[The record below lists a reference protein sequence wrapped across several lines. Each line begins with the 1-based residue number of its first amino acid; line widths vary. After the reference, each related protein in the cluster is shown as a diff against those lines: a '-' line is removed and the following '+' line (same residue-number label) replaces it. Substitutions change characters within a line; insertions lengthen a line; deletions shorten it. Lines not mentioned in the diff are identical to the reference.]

1 MALIRTISGVRG
13 IVGEDLTLEAVYQ
26 HAAAFARLQ
35 PPGPIL
41 LARDS
46 RPHGQMLMAVA
57 SAALK
62 AQRRRIIVAD
72 IVPTPT
78 AQFLVPSRGLA
89 GAMVL
94 TASHNPVEY
103 NGMKFIDAD
112 GLFLGGTRT
121 EILFSRADQ
130 EQVPEKID
138 TKHVHGSDLPDAAGY
153 HIRDVMDLSC
163 IDVEAILRRR
173 FKVVVDT
180 VNGAAHFALP
190 TLLEAFGCEVVRIHC
205 ESNGIFPRGT
215 EPIPEHLTDLGTA
228 VVEHGAQLGLATDP
242 DADRLA
248 LVDELGQPLGEEYT
262 LVLAV
267 DAFLRRTGS
276 RKPVTTNLSSTMIL
290 DEVARR
296 YGLEVERSAVGEIN
310 VVNLMQAN
318 GGAIG
323 GEGNGGVIL
332 AESHLGRDSL
342 VGAALI
348 LERLVQE
355 EATVSQIKKALPEY
369 HIIKHKV
376 SLAGLDP
383 EVAIRQIAGE
393 YQGVEQNDVDGL
405 KLIWEDHWIHIRKSN
420 TEPIIRIIAEAP
432 TPDQGQELISQIAS
446 LVTGQ

>member
-1 MALIRTISGVRG
+1 MPLIRTISGVRG
-13 IVGEDLTLEAVYQ
+13 IVGSDLPLERVYQ

-62 AQRRRIIVAD
+62 AQRRRIIVAA

-78 AQFLVPSRGLA
+78 AQFLVPARGLA
-89 GAMVL
+89 GAIVL

-112 GLFLGGTRT
+112 GLFLGGTRS
-121 EILFSRADQ
+121 EILYSRADQ
-130 EQVPEKID
+130 EDVPENIA
-138 TKHVHGSDLPDAAGY
+138 TKRVFGSDLPDAAGY

-163 IDVEAILRRR
+163 IDMEAILRRR
-173 FKVVVDT
+173 FKVVVDA
-180 VNGAAHFALP
+180 VNGAAYFALP
-190 TLLEAFGCEVVRIHC
+190 TLLEALGCEVVRLHC
-205 ESNGIFPRGT
+205 EPSGIFPRGT
-215 EPIPEHLTDLGTA
+215 EPIPEHLADLGAA

-276 RKPVTTNLSSTMIL
+276 RQPVTTNLSSSIL
-290 DEVARR
+290 LDIVARR

-310 VVNLMQAN
+310 VVNLMRAN
-318 GGAIG
+318 GAAIG

-348 LERLVQE
+348 LDRLVQE
-355 EATVSQIKKALPEY
+355 EATISQLKKELPEY

-376 SLAGLDP
+376 ALNDLDP
-383 EVAIRQIAGE
+383 EGAIKHIAAE
-393 YQGVEQNDVDGL
+393 YQSVEQNTVDGL
-405 KLIWEDHWIHIRKSN
+405 KLIWEDRWIHIRKSN

-432 TPDQGQELISQIAS
+432 TVDQAEQMISQITN
-446 LVTGQ
+446 LITEK